1 MLRALKEWGELFERP
16 IYGEVEADKVI
27 VLEFEIDD
35 SGNATLK
42 DISLEEFSE
51 DKLSKYLYRRTKTG
65 NPPSYSP
72 TLHLSKNKKK
82 SLTENIIT
90 SLNNLTTANN
100 RLKNVPQISIDLES
114 VAERIRGMIEGTEK
128 STSYLLTI
136 RFNGKYIGEMP
147 EYIKAVGDFIKENS
161 YNQNGICSVCG
172 EEKKVA
178 KDLPF
183 NFLTYDK
190 PGYIVGGFRKDVAY
204 KNSPI
209 CFDCYEKIRIAR
221 QNLESA
227 TFKLAGTEY
236 MLIPETLKKE
246 NLQKLKGL
254 FEYLRKNNLNL
265 ANLDKAHLY
274 DLLEG
279 LVREEDEELLFSI
292 LDNPQEISG
301 QKGLDILSIFRRF
314 KDIIIAH
321 FLFIKREQSREAI
334 ELYISDVFPSR
345 IDYLFK
351 VKEFIEK
358 LRIVRNFNYGIVKK
372 FFKEEGFYQM
382 VEATF
387 WGKRVENAFLCDGLM
402 NVIKESF
409 KEWDKRTD
417 RRLINEA
424 LAVYLFIKITTEGL
438 SMRDSQNPQSL
449 EEFFVWVRNLPSIG
463 SEDWKYGLVLMGF
476 LTEYLL
482 EEQRRERG
490 SKPFLKKLKSLKM
503 DWQDIVQLLPELRQ
517 KLEEYEVFDYSWV
530 RMLFGEI
537 SQTLLRSVKPKAS
550 VGELNFYFVSGMG
563 LYGIYG
569 GLMFNRKQTNEEVE
583 E

>member
-27 VLEFEIDD
+27 VLEFELDNV
-35 SGNATLK
+35 GRATFK
-42 DISLEEFSE
+42 DISLEEFSKN
-51 DKLSKYLYRRTKTG
+51 KLNKYLYRRAKSS
-65 NPPSYSP
+65 NPPTYSP
-72 TLHLSKNKKK
+72 TLRLNTKDISK
-82 SLTENIIT
+82 
-90 SLNNLTTANN
+90 SLNNLIKVN
-100 RLKNVPQISIDLES
+100 RKLRGVPQISIDVET
-114 VAERIRGMIEGTEK
+114 VAEQIRGMIEGTEK

-147 EYIKAVGDFIKENS
+147 EYIEAVGDLIKGS
-161 YNQNGICSVCG
+161 YEKNGICSICG

-178 KDLPF
+178 EDLPF

-190 PGYIVGGFRKDVAY
+190 PGYIVGGFREDVAY

-227 TFKLAGTEY
+227 TFKLAGIEY

-246 NLQKLKGL
+246 NLQKLKEL
-254 FEYLRKNNLNL
+254 FEYLRENNLNL
-265 ANLDKAHLY
+265 ANLDKGRL
-274 DLLEG
+274 DNLLEG
-279 LVREEDEELLFSI
+279 LIREEDEHSLSRI
-292 LDNPQEISG
+292 LDNLQEISG
-301 QKGLDILSIFRRF
+301 EKGLDILSIFRMF

-321 FLFIKREQSREAI
+321 FLFIRREQSREAI
-334 ELYISDVFPSR
+334 VLYISDVFPSR
-345 IDYLFK
+345 IYYLFK
-351 VKEFIEK
+351 VKEFIEE
-358 LRIVRNFNYGIVKK
+358 LGIVGNFDYGIVNE
-372 FFKEEGFYQM
+372 FFKEGGFYKI

-387 WGKRVENAFLCDGLM
+387 WGKKVENTFLCNGLM
-402 NVIKESF
+402 NVIRESF
-409 KEWDKRTD
+409 KEWDKRAD
-417 RRLINEA
+417 YELIGEA
-424 LAVYLFIKITTEGL
+424 LAVYLFVRITTEGL
-438 SMRDSQNPQSL
+438 SMQQSQNPQSL
-449 EEFFVWVRNLPSIG
+449 EEFFVWVKNLPSIG

-482 EEQRRERG
+482 EEQRKERG

-503 DWQDIVQLLPELRQ
+503 DWEDIIKLLPELRQ
-517 KLEEYEVFDYSWV
+517 KLEEYEAFDYPSV

-537 SQTLLRSVKPKAS
+537 SQTLLQSAKPKAS
-550 VGELNFYFVSGMG
+550 VGELNFYFASGMG

>member
-1 MLRALKEWGELFERP
+1 MLRALKEWGELFEIP
-16 IYGEVEADKVI
+16 IYDKVKADKVI

-51 DKLSKYLYRRTKTG
+51 DRLSKYLYRRAKSS
-65 NPPSYSP
+65 NPPTYSP
-72 TLHLSKNKKK
+72 TLRLNTEDISK
-82 SLTENIIT
+82 
-90 SLNNLTTANN
+90 SLNNLIKVN
-100 RLKNVPQISIDLES
+100 RKLRGVPQINIDVET
-114 VAERIRGMIEGTEK
+114 VAEQIRSEIRGTEK

-136 RFNGKYIGEMP
+136 KFNGKYIGELS
-147 EYIKAVGDFIKENS
+147 EYIKAVGDLIKGS
-161 YNQNGICSVCG
+161 YEKNGICSICG

-178 KDLPF
+178 EDLPF

-190 PGYIVGGFRKDVAY
+190 PGYIVGGFREDIAY

-236 MLIPETLKKE
+236 MLILETVKRE
-246 NLQKLKGL
+246 NLQKLKEL
-254 FEYLRKNNLNL
+254 FEYLRENNLNL
-265 ANLDKAHLY
+265 ANLDKVKLKS
-274 DLLEG
+274 LLEG
-279 LVREEDEELLFSI
+279 LIREEDEDMLFSI

-301 QKGLDILSIFRRF
+301 QEELDILSIFRIF
-314 KDIIIAH
+314 KDVILPH
-321 FLFIKREQSREAI
+321 FLFIRRDQGREAI

-351 VKEFIEK
+351 VKKFVEE
-358 LRIVRNFNYGIVKK
+358 LGIVGNFDYRLVKE
-372 FFKEEGFYQM
+372 FFKGEGFYQI

-387 WGKRVENAFLCDGLM
+387 WGKKVENTFLCDGLM
-402 NVIKESF
+402 KVIRESF
-409 KEWDKRTD
+409 KEWDKRVNYM
-417 RRLINEA
+417 LIRKA
-424 LAVYLFIKITTEGL
+424 LAVYLFVRITTEGL
-438 SMRDSQNPQSL
+438 SMQHSQNPQSL
-449 EEFFVWVRNLPSIG
+449 EEFFVWVKNLPSIG

-476 LTEYLL
+476 LAEYLL

-517 KLEEYEVFDYSWV
+517 KLEEYEAFDYPS
-530 RMLFGEI
+530 RTLFAEI
-537 SQTLLRSVKPKAS
+537 SQTILQSAKPKAS
-550 VGELNFYFVSGMG
+550 VGELNFYFASGMG
-563 LYGIYG
+563 LYGKYR

>member
-16 IYGEVEADKVI
+16 IYDKVKADKVI

-51 DKLSKYLYRRTKTG
+51 NKLNKYLYRRAKSS
-65 NPPSYSP
+65 NPPTYSP
-72 TLHLSKNKKK
+72 TLRLN
-82 SLTENIIT
+82 TENISK
-90 SLNNLTTANN
+90 SLNNLIKVN
-100 RLKNVPQISIDLES
+100 RKLRGVPQISIDVET
-114 VAERIRGMIEGTEK
+114 VAEQIRGMIEGTEK

-246 NLQKLKGL
+246 NLQKLKEL
-254 FEYLRKNNLNL
+254 FEYLRENNLNL
-265 ANLDKAHLY
+265 DNLDKVHLS

-279 LVREEDEELLFSI
+279 LVREEDKNLIFSI
-292 LDNPQEISG
+292 LDNLQEISG
-301 QKGLDILSIFRRF
+301 ERGLDILSIFSRF

-321 FLFIKREQSREAI
+321 FLFIKREQGREAI

-351 VKEFIEK
+351 VKGFIEE
-358 LRIVRNFNYGIVKK
+358 LGIVGNFDYRLVNE
-372 FFKEEGFYQM
+372 FFKEKGFYQM

-402 NVIKESF
+402 NVIRESF
-409 KEWDKRTD
+409 KEWDKRAD
-417 RRLINEA
+417 YELIGEA
-424 LAVYLFIKITTEGL
+424 LAVYLFVRITTEGL
-438 SMRDSQNPQSL
+438 NMQQSQNPQNL
-449 EEFFVWVRNLPSIG
+449 EEFFVWVKNLPSIG
-463 SEDWKYGLVLMGF
+463 LEDWKYGLVLMGF

-482 EEQRRERG
+482 EEQRKERK

-503 DWQDIVQLLPELRQ
+503 DWEDIIKLLPELRQ
-517 KLEEYEVFDYSWV
+517 KLEEYEAFDYQSV
-530 RMLFGEI
+530 KMLFGEI
-537 SQTLLRSVKPKAS
+537 SRTLLQSAKPKAS
-550 VGELNFYFVSGMG
+550 VGELNFYFASGMG

>member
-16 IYGEVEADKVI
+16 IYDKVKADKVI

-35 SGNATLK
+35 TNNATLK

-51 DKLSKYLYRRTKTG
+51 DKLSKYLYRRAKSS
-65 NPPSYSP
+65 NPPTYSP
-72 TLHLSKNKKK
+72 TLRLNTEDISK
-82 SLTENIIT
+82 
-90 SLNNLTTANN
+90 SLNNLIKVN
-100 RLKNVPQISIDLES
+100 RKLRGVPQIGIDVETI
-114 VAERIRGMIEGTEK
+114 VERIRGMIEGTEK

-147 EYIKAVGDFIKENS
+147 EYIKAVGDLIKGS
-161 YNQNGICSVCG
+161 YEKNGICSICG
-172 EEKKVA
+172 KEKEVAEE
-178 KDLPF
+178 LPF

-190 PGYIVGGFRKDVAY
+190 PGYIVGGFREDVAY

-246 NLQKLKGL
+246 NLQKLKEL
-254 FEYLRKNNLNL
+254 FEYLRENNLNL
-265 ANLDKAHLY
+265 DNLDKVHLS

-279 LVREEDEELLFSI
+279 LVREEDKNLIFSI
-292 LDNPQEISG
+292 LDNLQEISG
-301 QKGLDILSIFRRF
+301 ERGLDILSIFSRF

-351 VKEFIEK
+351 VKKFIEE
-358 LRIVRNFNYGIVKK
+358 LGIVGNFDYRLVNK
-372 FFKEEGFYQM
+372 FFKEKGFYQM

-402 NVIKESF
+402 NVIRESF

-417 RRLINEA
+417 YELIGEA
-424 LAVYLFIKITTEGL
+424 LAVYLFVRITTEGL
-438 SMRDSQNPQSL
+438 NMQQSQNLQSL
-449 EEFFVWVRNLPSIG
+449 EEFFVWVKNLPSIG

-482 EEQRRERG
+482 EEQRKERK

-503 DWQDIVQLLPELRQ
+503 DWEDIIKLLPELRQ
-517 KLEEYEVFDYSWV
+517 KLEEYEAFDYQSV
-530 RMLFGEI
+530 KMLFGEI
-537 SQTLLRSVKPKAS
+537 SQTLLQSTKPKAS
-550 VGELNFYFVSGMG
+550 VGELNFYFASGMG
-563 LYGIYG
+563 LYGKFG

>member
-16 IYGEVEADKVI
+16 IYDKVKADKVI
-27 VLEFEIDD
+27 VLEFEIDNV
-35 SGNATLK
+35 GNTTLK

-51 DKLSKYLYRRTKTG
+51 DKLSKYLYRRAKSS
-65 NPPSYSP
+65 NPPTYSP
-72 TLHLSKNKKK
+72 TLRLNTEKISK
-82 SLTENIIT
+82 
-90 SLNNLTTANN
+90 SLNNLIKVN
-100 RLKNVPQISIDLES
+100 RKLKGVPQIGIDVET
-114 VAERIRGMIEGTEK
+114 VAEQIRGMIEGTEK

-147 EYIKAVGDFIKENS
+147 EYIKAVGDLIKGPYEE
-161 YNQNGICSVCG
+161 NGICSICG

-178 KDLPF
+178 EDLPF

-190 PGYIVGGFRKDVAY
+190 PGYIVGGFRENVAY

-246 NLQKLKGL
+246 NLQKLKEL
-254 FEYLRKNNLNL
+254 FEYLRENNLNL
-265 ANLDKAHLY
+265 DNLDKVHLY

-279 LVREEDEELLFSI
+279 LVREEDKNLIFSI
-292 LDNPQEISG
+292 LDNLQEISG
-301 QKGLDILSIFRRF
+301 ERGLDILSIFSRF

-321 FLFIKREQSREAI
+321 FLFIKREQGREAI

-345 IDYLFK
+345 IYYLFK
-351 VKEFIEK
+351 VKKFIEE
-358 LRIVRNFNYGIVKK
+358 LGIVGNFDYRLVNE
-372 FFKEEGFYQM
+372 FFKEKGFYQM

-402 NVIKESF
+402 NVIRESF

-417 RRLINEA
+417 YELIGEA
-424 LAVYLFIKITTEGL
+424 LAVYLFAKITTEGL
-438 SMRDSQNPQSL
+438 NMQQSQNPQTL
-449 EEFFVWVRNLPSIG
+449 EEFFVWVKNLPSIG

-482 EEQRRERG
+482 EEQRKERK

-503 DWQDIVQLLPELRQ
+503 DWEDIIKLLPELRQ
-517 KLEEYEVFDYSWV
+517 KLEEYEAFDYPSV

-537 SQTLLRSVKPKAS
+537 SQTLLQSTKPKAS

-563 LYGIYG
+563 LYGIYR

>member
-27 VLEFEIDD
+27 VLEFELDNV
-35 SGNATLK
+35 GRATFK
-42 DISLEEFSE
+42 DISLEEFSKN
-51 DKLSKYLYRRTKTG
+51 KLNKYLYRRAKSS
-65 NPPSYSP
+65 NPPTYSP
-72 TLHLSKNKKK
+72 TLRLNTKDISK
-82 SLTENIIT
+82 
-90 SLNNLTTANN
+90 SLNNLIKVN
-100 RLKNVPQISIDLES
+100 RKLRGVPQISIDVET
-114 VAERIRGMIEGTEK
+114 VAEQIRGMIEGTEK

-147 EYIKAVGDFIKENS
+147 EYIEAVGDLIKGS
-161 YNQNGICSVCG
+161 YEKNGICSICG

-178 KDLPF
+178 EDLPF

-190 PGYIVGGFRKDVAY
+190 PGYIVGGFREDVAY

-227 TFKLAGTEY
+227 TFKLAGIEY

-246 NLQKLKGL
+246 NLQKLKEL
-254 FEYLRKNNLNL
+254 FEYLRENNLNL
-265 ANLDKAHLY
+265 ANLDKAHL
-274 DLLEG
+274 DNLLEG
-279 LVREEDEELLFSI
+279 LIREEDEHSLSRI
-292 LDNPQEISG
+292 LDNLQEISG
-301 QKGLDILSIFRRF
+301 EKGLDILSIFRMF

-321 FLFIKREQSREAI
+321 FLFIRREQSREAI
-334 ELYISDVFPSR
+334 VLYISDVFPSR
-345 IDYLFK
+345 IYYLFK
-351 VKEFIEK
+351 VKEFIEE
-358 LRIVRNFNYGIVKK
+358 LGIVGNFNYGIVKK
-372 FFKEEGFYQM
+372 FFKEGGFYKI

-387 WGKRVENAFLCDGLM
+387 WGKRVENTFLCNGLM
-402 NVIKESF
+402 NVIRESF
-409 KEWDKRTD
+409 KEWDKRAD
-417 RRLINEA
+417 YELIGEA
-424 LAVYLFIKITTEGL
+424 LAVYLFVRITTEGL
-438 SMRDSQNPQSL
+438 SMQQSQNPQSL
-449 EEFFVWVRNLPSIG
+449 EEFFVWVKNLPSIG

-482 EEQRRERG
+482 EEQRKERG

-503 DWQDIVQLLPELRQ
+503 DWEDIIKLLPELRQ
-517 KLEEYEVFDYSWV
+517 KLEEYEAFDYPSV

-537 SQTLLRSVKPKAS
+537 SQTLLQSAKPKAS
-550 VGELNFYFVSGMG
+550 VGELNFYFASGMG

>member
-1 MLRALKEWGELFERP
+1 MLRALKEWGELFEIP
-16 IYGEVEADKVI
+16 IYDKVKADKVI

-51 DKLSKYLYRRTKTG
+51 DKLNKYLYRRAKSS
-65 NPPSYSP
+65 NPPTYSP
-72 TLHLSKNKKK
+72 TLRLNTEDISK
-82 SLTENIIT
+82 
-90 SLNNLTTANN
+90 SLNNLIKVN
-100 RLKNVPQISIDLES
+100 RKLRGIPQISIDVET
-114 VAERIRGMIEGTEK
+114 VAEQIRGMIEGTEK
-128 STSYLLTI
+128 STSYLLTV

-147 EYIKAVGDFIKENS
+147 EYIEAVGDLIKGS
-161 YNQNGICSVCG
+161 YEKNGICSICG

-178 KDLPF
+178 EDLPF

-190 PGYIVGGFRKDVAY
+190 PGYIVGGFREDVAY

-209 CFDCYEKIRIAR
+209 CFNCYEKIRIAR

-246 NLQKLKGL
+246 NLQKLMEL
-254 FEYLRKNNLNL
+254 FEYLRENNLNL
-265 ANLDKAHLY
+265 DNLDKVHLY

-279 LVREEDEELLFSI
+279 LVREEDKNLLSSI
-292 LDNPQEISG
+292 LDNLREISG
-301 QKGLDILSIFRRF
+301 QKGFDILSIFRRF

-351 VKEFIEK
+351 VKEFIEE
-358 LRIVRNFNYGIVKK
+358 LEIVGNFDYRLANE

-387 WGKRVENAFLCDGLM
+387 WGKRVENAFLCDALM
-402 NVIKESF
+402 NVIRESF

-417 RRLINEA
+417 YELIGEA
-424 LAVYLFIKITTEGL
+424 LAVYLFVRITTEGL
-438 SMRDSQNPQSL
+438 SMQQSQNLQSL
-449 EEFFVWVRNLPSIG
+449 EEFFVWVKNLPSIG

-476 LTEYLL
+476 LTEHLL
-482 EEQRRERG
+482 EEQRKERK

-503 DWQDIVQLLPELRQ
+503 DWEDIIKLLPELRQ
-517 KLEEYEVFDYSWV
+517 KLEEYDAFDYQSV

-537 SQTLLRSVKPKAS
+537 SQTLLQSAKPKAS
-550 VGELNFYFVSGMG
+550 VGELNFYFASGMG

>member
-27 VLEFEIDD
+27 VLEFELDNV
-35 SGNATLK
+35 GRATLK

-65 NPPSYSP
+65 NPPTYSP
-72 TLHLSKNKKK
+72 TLRLN
-82 SLTENIIT
+82 TEDIST
-90 SLNNLTTANN
+90 SLNNLINAN
-100 RLKNVPQISIDLES
+100 RKLRGVPQISIDVET
-114 VAERIRGMIEGTEK
+114 VAEQIRSEIRGTEK

-147 EYIKAVGDFIKENS
+147 EYIKAVGDRIKKKS
-161 YNQNGICSVCG
+161 YKKNGICSICG

-178 KDLPF
+178 EKLPF

-190 PGYIVGGFRKDVAY
+190 PGYIVGGFREDVAY

-227 TFKLAGTEY
+227 TFKLAGIEY
-236 MLIPETLKKE
+236 LLIPETLKKE
-246 NLQKLKGL
+246 NLQKLKEL

-265 ANLDKAHLY
+265 TNLDWDYLY

-279 LVREEDEELLFSI
+279 LIREEDENPLPSI

-301 QKGLDILSIFRRF
+301 QEGLDILSIFRMF

-334 ELYISDVFPSR
+334 VLYISDIFPSR

-351 VKEFIEK
+351 VKEFIEE
-358 LRIVRNFNYGIVKK
+358 LGIIGNFDYRLVNK
-372 FFKEEGFYQM
+372 FFKEEEFYRI

-387 WGKRVENAFLCDGLM
+387 WGKRVENAFLCDVLM
-402 NVIKESF
+402 NVIRESF
-409 KEWDKRTD
+409 KERDRRTD
-417 RRLINEA
+417 YKLIGEA
-424 LAVYLFIKITTEGL
+424 LAVYLFVKITTEGL
-438 SMRDSQNPQSL
+438 SMQQSQNPQSL
-449 EEFFVWVRNLPSIG
+449 EEFFVWVKNLPSIG
-463 SEDWKYGLVLMGF
+463 AEDWKYGLVLMGF
-476 LTEYLL
+476 LVEHLL
-482 EEQRRERG
+482 ERQRTKRE
-490 SKPFLKKLKSLKM
+490 SKPFLKKLKGFKM

-517 KLEEYEVFDYSWV
+517 KLEEYEVFDYPSV
-530 RMLFGEI
+530 RTLFGEI
-537 SQTLLRSVKPKAS
+537 SQTLLQSAKPRAS
-550 VGELNFYFVSGMG
+550 VGELNFYFASGMG
-563 LYGIYG
+563 LYDKYE

>member
-1 MLRALKEWGELFERP
+1 MLRALKEWGELFEIP
-16 IYGEVEADKVI
+16 IYDKVKADKVI
-27 VLEFEIDD
+27 VLEFELDNV
-35 SGNATLK
+35 GRATLK

-51 DKLSKYLYRRTKTG
+51 NKLSKYFYRRAKSS
-65 NPPSYSP
+65 NPPTYSP
-72 TLHLSKNKKK
+72 TLRLNTEDISK
-82 SLTENIIT
+82 
-90 SLNNLTTANN
+90 SLNNLIKVN
-100 RLKNVPQISIDLES
+100 RKLRGVPQINIDVET
-114 VAERIRGMIEGTEK
+114 VAEQIRGMIEGTEK

-147 EYIKAVGDFIKENS
+147 EYIKAVGDLIKDS
-161 YNQNGICSVCG
+161 YEKNGICSICG

-178 KDLPF
+178 EDLPF

-190 PGYIVGGFRKDVAY
+190 PGYIVGGFREDVAY

-246 NLQKLKGL
+246 NLQKLKEL

-265 ANLDKAHLY
+265 DNLDEVHLY

-279 LVREEDEELLFSI
+279 LVREEDKNLLSSI
-292 LDNPQEISG
+292 LNNLQEISG

-321 FLFIKREQSREAI
+321 FLFIKREQGREAI

-351 VKEFIEK
+351 VKEFIED
-358 LRIVRNFNYGIVKK
+358 LEIVGDFDYRLVKE
-372 FFKEEGFYQM
+372 FFKEKGFYQM

-387 WGKRVENAFLCDGLM
+387 WGKRVENSFLCDGLM
-402 NVIKESF
+402 NAIRERF

-417 RRLINEA
+417 YELIDEA
-424 LAVYLFIKITTEGL
+424 LAVYLFVRITTEGL
-438 SMRDSQNPQSL
+438 SMQQSQNPQSL

-463 SEDWKYGLVLMGF
+463 AEDWKCGLVLMGF
-476 LTEYLL
+476 LTEHLL
-482 EEQRRERG
+482 EEQRKERK

-503 DWQDIVQLLPELRQ
+503 DWEDIIKLLPELKQ
-517 KLEEYEVFDYSWV
+517 KLEEYEVFDYPSV

-537 SQTLLRSVKPKAS
+537 SQTLLQSTKPKVS
-550 VGELNFYFVSGMG
+550 VGELNFYFASGMG

-569 GLMFNRKQTNEEVE
+569 GLMFSRKQTNEEVE

>member
-1 MLRALKEWGELFERP
+1 
-16 IYGEVEADKVI
+16 
-27 VLEFEIDD
+27 
-35 SGNATLK
+35 
-42 DISLEEFSE
+42 
-51 DKLSKYLYRRTKTG
+51 
-65 NPPSYSP
+65 
-72 TLHLSKNKKK
+72 
-82 SLTENIIT
+82 
-90 SLNNLTTANN
+90 
-100 RLKNVPQISIDLES
+100 
-114 VAERIRGMIEGTEK
+114 
-128 STSYLLTI
+128 
-136 RFNGKYIGEMP
+136 MP
-147 EYIKAVGDFIKENS
+147 EYIKAVGDLIKGS
-161 YNQNGICSVCG
+161 YEKNGICSICG

-178 KDLPF
+178 EALPF

-190 PGYIVGGFRKDVAY
+190 PGYIVGGFREDVAY

-246 NLQKLKGL
+246 NLQKLKEL
-254 FEYLRKNNLNL
+254 LEYLRKNNLNL
-265 ANLDKAHLY
+265 ANLDKVKLKS
-274 DLLEG
+274 LLEG
-279 LVREEDEELLFSI
+279 LIREEDEDLLFSI

-301 QKGLDILSIFRRF
+301 QEGLDILSIFRMF

-321 FLFIKREQSREAI
+321 FLFIKREQGREAI

-358 LRIVRNFNYGIVKK
+358 LGIVGNFDYRLVSE

-402 NVIKESF
+402 NVIRESF

-417 RRLINEA
+417 YELISEA
-424 LAVYLFIKITTEGL
+424 LAVYLFVRITTEGL
-438 SMRDSQNPQSL
+438 GMQQSQNSQNI

-476 LTEYLL
+476 LTEHLL
-482 EEQRRERG
+482 EEQRKERK

-517 KLEEYEVFDYSWV
+517 KLEEYEAFDYPSV
-530 RMLFGEI
+530 RVLFGEI
-537 SQTLLRSVKPKAS
+537 SQTLLQSAKPKAS
-550 VGELNFYFVSGMG
+550 VGELNFYFASGMG
-563 LYGIYG
+563 LYGKYG

>member
-27 VLEFEIDD
+27 VLEFELDNV
-35 SGNATLK
+35 GRATFK
-42 DISLEEFSE
+42 DISLEEFSKN
-51 DKLSKYLYRRTKTG
+51 KLNKYLYRRAKSS
-65 NPPSYSP
+65 NPPTYSP
-72 TLHLSKNKKK
+72 TLRLNTKDISK
-82 SLTENIIT
+82 
-90 SLNNLTTANN
+90 SLNNLIKVN
-100 RLKNVPQISIDLES
+100 RKLRGVPQISIDVET
-114 VAERIRGMIEGTEK
+114 VAEQIRGMIEGTEK

-147 EYIKAVGDFIKENS
+147 EYIEAVGDLIKGS
-161 YNQNGICSVCG
+161 YEKNGICSICG

-178 KDLPF
+178 EDLPF

-190 PGYIVGGFRKDVAY
+190 PGYIVGGFREDVAY

-227 TFKLAGTEY
+227 TFKLAGIEY

-246 NLQKLKGL
+246 NLQKLKEL

-279 LVREEDEELLFSI
+279 LIREEDEHSLSRI
-292 LDNPQEISG
+292 LDNLQEISG
-301 QKGLDILSIFRRF
+301 EKGLDILSIFRMF

-321 FLFIKREQSREAI
+321 FLFIRREQSREAI
-334 ELYISDVFPSR
+334 VLYISDVFPSR
-345 IDYLFK
+345 IYYLFK
-351 VKEFIEK
+351 VKEFIEE
-358 LRIVRNFNYGIVKK
+358 LGIVGNFDYGIVNE
-372 FFKEEGFYQM
+372 FFKEGGFYKI

-387 WGKRVENAFLCDGLM
+387 WGKRVENTFLCNGLM
-402 NVIKESF
+402 NVIRESF
-409 KEWDKRTD
+409 KEWDKRAD
-417 RRLINEA
+417 YELIGEA
-424 LAVYLFIKITTEGL
+424 LAVYLFVRITTEGL
-438 SMRDSQNPQSL
+438 SMQQSQNPQSL
-449 EEFFVWVRNLPSIG
+449 EEFFVWVKNLPSIG

-482 EEQRRERG
+482 EEQRKERG

-503 DWQDIVQLLPELRQ
+503 DWEDIIKLLPELRQ
-517 KLEEYEVFDYSWV
+517 KLEEYEAFDYPSV

-537 SQTLLRSVKPKAS
+537 SQTLLQSAKPKAS
-550 VGELNFYFVSGMG
+550 VGELNFYFASGMG

>member
-27 VLEFEIDD
+27 VLEFELDNV
-35 SGNATLK
+35 GRTTFK
-42 DISLEEFSE
+42 DISLEEFSKN
-51 DKLSKYLYRRTKTG
+51 KLNKYLYRRAKSS
-65 NPPSYSP
+65 NPPTYSP
-72 TLHLSKNKKK
+72 TLRLNTKDISK
-82 SLTENIIT
+82 
-90 SLNNLTTANN
+90 SLNNLIKVN
-100 RLKNVPQISIDLES
+100 RKLRGVPQISIDVET
-114 VAERIRGMIEGTEK
+114 VAEQIRGMIEGTEK

-147 EYIKAVGDFIKENS
+147 EYIEAVGDLIKGS
-161 YNQNGICSVCG
+161 YEKNGICSICG

-178 KDLPF
+178 EDLPF

-246 NLQKLKGL
+246 NLQKLKEL
-254 FEYLRKNNLNL
+254 FEYLRENNLNL

-321 FLFIKREQSREAI
+321 FLFIRREQSREAI
-334 ELYISDVFPSR
+334 VLYISDVFPSR
-345 IDYLFK
+345 IYYLFK
-351 VKEFIEK
+351 VKEFIEE
-358 LRIVRNFNYGIVKK
+358 LGIVGNFNYGIVKK
-372 FFKEEGFYQM
+372 FFKEGGFYKI

-387 WGKRVENAFLCDGLM
+387 WGKRVENTFLCNGLM
-402 NVIKESF
+402 NVIRESF
-409 KEWDKRTD
+409 KEWDKRAD
-417 RRLINEA
+417 YELIGEA
-424 LAVYLFIKITTEGL
+424 LAVYLFVRITTEGL
-438 SMRDSQNPQSL
+438 SMQQSQNPQSL
-449 EEFFVWVRNLPSIG
+449 EEFFVWVKNLPSIG

-482 EEQRRERG
+482 EEQRKERG

-503 DWQDIVQLLPELRQ
+503 DWGDIVQLLPELRQ
-517 KLEEYEVFDYSWV
+517 KLEEYEAFDYPSV

-537 SQTLLRSVKPKAS
+537 SQALLQSAKPKAS
-550 VGELNFYFVSGMG
+550 VGELNFYFASGMG
-563 LYGIYG
+563 LYGIYR

>member
-16 IYGEVEADKVI
+16 IYDKVKADKVI
-27 VLEFEIDD
+27 VLEFETDD

-51 DKLSKYLYRRTKTG
+51 DKLNKYLYRRAKSS
-65 NPPSYSP
+65 NPPTYSP
-72 TLHLSKNKKK
+72 TLRLNTEDISK
-82 SLTENIIT
+82 
-90 SLNNLTTANN
+90 SLNNFIKVN
-100 RLKNVPQISIDLES
+100 RKLRGVPQISIDVET
-114 VAERIRGMIEGTEK
+114 VAEQIRSAIRDTEK
-128 STSYLLTI
+128 STSYLLTV
-136 RFNGKYIGEMP
+136 RFDGKYIGEMP
-147 EYIKAVGDFIKENS
+147 EYIEAVGDIIKGS
-161 YNQNGICSVCG
+161 YEKDGRCSICG

-178 KDLPF
+178 EALPF
-183 NFLTYDK
+183 SFLTYDK
-190 PGYIVGGFRKDVAY
+190 PGYIVGGFREDVAY

-236 MLIPETLKKE
+236 LLIPETLKKE
-246 NLQKLKGL
+246 NLEKLKEL
-254 FEYLRKNNLNL
+254 LEYLRENNLNL
-265 ANLDKAHLY
+265 ANLDKVRLKS
-274 DLLEG
+274 LLEG
-279 LVREEDEELLFSI
+279 LIREEDEDLLFSI

-301 QKGLDILSIFRRF
+301 QEGLDILSIFRMF

-351 VKEFIEK
+351 VKDFIEK
-358 LRIVRNFNYGIVKK
+358 LGIVGNFDYRLVNE
-372 FFKEEGFYQM
+372 FFKEEGFYRM

-402 NVIKESF
+402 NVIRESF

-417 RRLINEA
+417 YELISEA

-438 SMRDSQNPQSL
+438 NMPDSQNPQSL

-463 SEDWKYGLVLMGF
+463 AEDWKYGLVLMGF
-476 LTEYLL
+476 LTEHLL
-482 EEQRRERG
+482 EEQRKERQ

-503 DWQDIVQLLPELRQ
+503 DWQDILQLLPELRQ
-517 KLEEYEVFDYSWV
+517 KLEEYEVFDYPSV
-530 RMLFGEI
+530 KVLFGEI
-537 SQTLLRSVKPKAS
+537 SQTLLQSAKPKAS
-550 VGELNFYFVSGMG
+550 VGELNFYFASGMG
-563 LYGIYG
+563 LYGKYG

>member
-16 IYGEVEADKVI
+16 IYDKVKADKVI
-27 VLEFEIDD
+27 VLEFETDD
-35 SGNATLK
+35 GGNATLK

-51 DKLSKYLYRRTKTG
+51 DKLSKYLYRRAKSS
-65 NPPSYSP
+65 NPPTYSP
-72 TLHLSKNKKK
+72 TLRLNTEDISK
-82 SLTENIIT
+82 
-90 SLNNLTTANN
+90 SLNNLIKVN
-100 RLKNVPQISIDLES
+100 RKLRGVPQISIDVKT
-114 VAERIRGMIEGTEK
+114 VAEQIQSEIRDTEK
-128 STSYLLTI
+128 STSYLLTV

-147 EYIKAVGDFIKENS
+147 EYIKAVGDLIKGS
-161 YNQNGICSVCG
+161 YEKNGICSICG

-178 KDLPF
+178 EALPF

-190 PGYIVGGFRKDVAY
+190 PGYIVGGFKKDVAY

-236 MLIPETLKKE
+236 LLIPETLKKE
-246 NLQKLKGL
+246 NLQKLKEL

-265 ANLDKAHLY
+265 GKLEKVHLY
-274 DLLEG
+274 NLLEG
-279 LVREEDEELLFSI
+279 LIREEDEDLLFSI

-301 QKGLDILSIFRRF
+301 QERLDILSIFRMF

-345 IDYLFK
+345 IYYLFK

-358 LRIVRNFNYGIVKK
+358 LGIVETFDYRLVSE
-372 FFKEEGFYQM
+372 FFKEKEFYQM

-387 WGKRVENAFLCDGLM
+387 WGKRVENAFLCNRLM
-402 NVIKESF
+402 NVIRESF

-417 RRLINEA
+417 YELISEA
-424 LAVYLFIKITTEGL
+424 LAVYLFVRITTEGL
-438 SMRDSQNPQSL
+438 GMQQSQNPQSL
-449 EEFFVWVRNLPSIG
+449 EEFFVWLRNLPSIG

-476 LTEYLL
+476 LTEHLL
-482 EEQRRERG
+482 ERQRIERG

-517 KLEEYEVFDYSWV
+517 KLEEYEVFDYSSV

-537 SQTLLRSVKPKAS
+537 SQTLLQSAKPKAS
-550 VGELNFYFVSGMG
+550 VGELNFYFASGMG
-563 LYGIYG
+563 LYGKYG

>member
-16 IYGEVEADKVI
+16 IYDKVKADKVI
-27 VLEFEIDD
+27 VLEFEIDNV
-35 SGNATLK
+35 GNATLK

-51 DKLSKYLYRRTKTG
+51 DKLSKYLYRRAKSS
-65 NPPSYSP
+65 NPPTYSP
-72 TLHLSKNKKK
+72 TLRLN
-82 SLTENIIT
+82 TENISK
-90 SLNNLTTANN
+90 SLNNLIKVN
-100 RLKNVPQISIDLES
+100 RKLKGVPQIGIDVET
-114 VAERIRGMIEGTEK
+114 VAEQIRGMIEGTEK

-147 EYIKAVGDFIKENS
+147 EYIKAVGDLIKGPYEE
-161 YNQNGICSVCG
+161 NGICSICG

-178 KDLPF
+178 EDLPF

-190 PGYIVGGFRKDVAY
+190 PGYIVGGFRENVAY

-246 NLQKLKGL
+246 NLQKLKEL
-254 FEYLRKNNLNL
+254 FEYLRENNLNL
-265 ANLDKAHLY
+265 DNLDKVHLY

-279 LVREEDEELLFSI
+279 LVREEDKNLIFSI
-292 LDNPQEISG
+292 LDNLQEISG
-301 QKGLDILSIFRRF
+301 ERGLDILSIFSRF

-321 FLFIKREQSREAI
+321 FLFIKREQGREAI

-345 IDYLFK
+345 IYYLFK
-351 VKEFIEK
+351 VKKFIEE
-358 LRIVRNFNYGIVKK
+358 LGIVGNFDYRLVNE
-372 FFKEEGFYQM
+372 FFKEKGFYQM

-402 NVIKESF
+402 NVIRESF

-417 RRLINEA
+417 YELIGEA
-424 LAVYLFIKITTEGL
+424 LAVYLFAKITTEGL
-438 SMRDSQNPQSL
+438 NMQQSQNPQTL
-449 EEFFVWVRNLPSIG
+449 EEFFVWVKNLPSIG

-482 EEQRRERG
+482 EEQRKERK

-503 DWQDIVQLLPELRQ
+503 DWEDIIKLLPELRQ
-517 KLEEYEVFDYSWV
+517 KLEEYEAFDYPSV

-537 SQTLLRSVKPKAS
+537 SQTLLQSTKPKAS

-563 LYGIYG
+563 LYGIYR

>member
-550 VGELNFYFVSGMG
+550 VGELNFYFASGMG
-563 LYGIYG
+563 LYDQYG
-569 GLMFNRKQTNEEVE
+569 GLMFNRKQTNKEVE

>member
-16 IYGEVEADKVI
+16 IYDKVKADKVI
-27 VLEFEIDD
+27 VLEFETDD

-51 DKLSKYLYRRTKTG
+51 DKLNKYLYRRAKSS
-65 NPPSYSP
+65 NPPTYSP
-72 TLHLSKNKKK
+72 TLRLNTEDISK
-82 SLTENIIT
+82 
-90 SLNNLTTANN
+90 SLNNLIKVN
-100 RLKNVPQISIDLES
+100 RKLRGVPQISVDVKT
-114 VAERIRGMIEGTEK
+114 VAEQIRSEIRDTEK
-128 STSYLLTI
+128 STSYLLTV
-136 RFNGKYIGEMP
+136 RFDGKYIGEMP
-147 EYIKAVGDFIKENS
+147 EYIKAVGDLIKGS
-161 YNQNGICSVCG
+161 YEKNGRCSICG

-178 KDLPF
+178 EALPF

-190 PGYIVGGFRKDVAY
+190 PGYIVGGFREDVAY

-236 MLIPETLKKE
+236 LLIPETLKKE
-246 NLQKLKGL
+246 NLQKLKEL
-254 FEYLRKNNLNL
+254 LEYLRKNNLNL
-265 ANLDKAHLY
+265 ANLDKVHLY
-274 DLLEG
+274 NLLEG
-279 LVREEDEELLFSI
+279 LIREEDEDLLFSI

-301 QKGLDILSIFRRF
+301 QEGLDILSIFRMF

-334 ELYISDVFPSR
+334 ELYISGVFPSR

-358 LRIVRNFNYGIVKK
+358 LGIVENFDYRLVSE

-402 NVIKESF
+402 NVIRESF

-417 RRLINEA
+417 YELISEA
-424 LAVYLFIKITTEGL
+424 LAVYLFVRITTEGL
-438 SMRDSQNPQSL
+438 GMQQSQNPQNL

-476 LTEYLL
+476 LTEHLL
-482 EEQRRERG
+482 EEQRKERK

-503 DWQDIVQLLPELRQ
+503 DWQDIVHLLPELRQ
-517 KLEEYEVFDYSWV
+517 KLEEYEAFDYPSV
-530 RMLFGEI
+530 RVLFGEI
-537 SQTLLRSVKPKAS
+537 SQTLLQSTKPKAI
-550 VGELNFYFVSGMG
+550 VGELNFYFASGMG
-563 LYGIYG
+563 LYGKYG

>member
-27 VLEFEIDD
+27 VLEFELDNV
-35 SGNATLK
+35 GRATFK
-42 DISLEEFSE
+42 DISLEEFSKN
-51 DKLSKYLYRRTKTG
+51 KLNKYLYRRTKTG
-65 NPPSYSP
+65 NPPTYSP
-72 TLHLSKNKKK
+72 TLRLNTKDISK
-82 SLTENIIT
+82 
-90 SLNNLTTANN
+90 SLNNLIKVN
-100 RLKNVPQISIDLES
+100 RKLRGVPQISIDVET
-114 VAERIRGMIEGTEK
+114 VAEQIRGMIEGTEK

-147 EYIKAVGDFIKENS
+147 EYIEAVGDLIKGS
-161 YNQNGICSVCG
+161 YEKNGICSICG

-178 KDLPF
+178 EDLPF

-190 PGYIVGGFRKDVAY
+190 PGYIVGGFREDVAY

-227 TFKLAGTEY
+227 TFKLAGIEY

-246 NLQKLKGL
+246 NLQKLKEL
-254 FEYLRKNNLNL
+254 FEYLRENNLNL

-279 LVREEDEELLFSI
+279 LIREEDEHSLSRI
-292 LDNPQEISG
+292 LDNLQEISG
-301 QKGLDILSIFRRF
+301 EKGLDILSIFRMF

-321 FLFIKREQSREAI
+321 FLFIRREQSREAI
-334 ELYISDVFPSR
+334 VLYISDVFPSR
-345 IDYLFK
+345 IYYLFK
-351 VKEFIEK
+351 VKEFIEE
-358 LRIVRNFNYGIVKK
+358 LGIVGNFDYGIVNE
-372 FFKEEGFYQM
+372 FFKEGGFYKI

-387 WGKRVENAFLCDGLM
+387 WGKKVENTFLCNGLM
-402 NVIKESF
+402 NVIRESF
-409 KEWDKRTD
+409 KEWDKRAD
-417 RRLINEA
+417 YELIGEA
-424 LAVYLFIKITTEGL
+424 LAVYLFVRITTEGL
-438 SMRDSQNPQSL
+438 SMQQSQNLQSL
-449 EEFFVWVRNLPSIG
+449 EEFFVWVRSLPSIG

-482 EEQRRERG
+482 EEQRKERG

-503 DWQDIVQLLPELRQ
+503 DWEDIIKLLPELRQ
-517 KLEEYEVFDYSWV
+517 KLEEYEAFDYPSV

-537 SQTLLRSVKPKAS
+537 SQTLLQSAKPKAS
-550 VGELNFYFVSGMG
+550 VGELNFYFASGMG

>member
-16 IYGEVEADKVI
+16 IYDKVKADKVI
-27 VLEFEIDD
+27 VLEFETDD
-35 SGNATLK
+35 GGNATLK

-51 DKLSKYLYRRTKTG
+51 DKLSKYLYRRAKSS
-65 NPPSYSP
+65 NPPTYSP
-72 TLHLSKNKKK
+72 TLRLNTEDISK
-82 SLTENIIT
+82 
-90 SLNNLTTANN
+90 SLNNLIKVN
-100 RLKNVPQISIDLES
+100 RKLRGVPQISIDVKT
-114 VAERIRGMIEGTEK
+114 VAEQIQSEIRDTEK
-128 STSYLLTI
+128 STSYLLTV

-147 EYIKAVGDFIKENS
+147 EYIRAVGDLIKGS
-161 YNQNGICSVCG
+161 YKKDGTCSICG
-172 EEKKVA
+172 KKKKVA
-178 KDLPF
+178 EALPF

-190 PGYIVGGFRKDVAY
+190 PGYIVGGFKKDVAY

-236 MLIPETLKKE
+236 LLIPETLKKE
-246 NLQKLKGL
+246 NLQKLKEL

-265 ANLDKAHLY
+265 GKLEKVHLY
-274 DLLEG
+274 NLLEG
-279 LVREEDEELLFSI
+279 LIREEDEDLLFSI

-301 QKGLDILSIFRRF
+301 QERLDILSIFRMF

-345 IDYLFK
+345 IYYLFK

-358 LRIVRNFNYGIVKK
+358 LGIVETFDYRLVSE
-372 FFKEEGFYQM
+372 FFKEKEFYQM

-387 WGKRVENAFLCDGLM
+387 WGKRVENAFLCDRLM
-402 NVIKESF
+402 NVIRESF

-417 RRLINEA
+417 YELISEA
-424 LAVYLFIKITTEGL
+424 LAVYLFVRITTEGL
-438 SMRDSQNPQSL
+438 GMQQSQNPQSL
-449 EEFFVWVRNLPSIG
+449 EEFFVWLRNLPSIG

-476 LTEYLL
+476 LTEHLL
-482 EEQRRERG
+482 ERQRIERG

-517 KLEEYEVFDYSWV
+517 KLEEYEVFDYSSV

-537 SQTLLRSVKPKAS
+537 SQTLLQSAKPKAS

-563 LYGIYG
+563 LYSKYG

>member
-16 IYGEVEADKVI
+16 IYGEIEADKVI
-27 VLEFEIDD
+27 VLEFELDNV
-35 SGNATLK
+35 GRATLK

-51 DKLSKYLYRRTKTG
+51 DKLSKYLYRRTKSG

-72 TLHLSKNKKK
+72 TLHLSNNKRK
-82 SLTENIIT
+82 SITENIKT
-90 SLNNLTTANN
+90 SLKNLTTANR
-100 RLKNVPQISIDLES
+100 RLKNVPRINIDVES

-128 STSYLLTI
+128 STSYLLTV
-136 RFNGKYIGEMP
+136 RFNGKYIGEIP
-147 EYIKAVGDFIKENS
+147 EYISAVGDFIRNS
-161 YNQNGICSVCG
+161 YENNGICSICG

-190 PGYIVGGFRKDVAY
+190 PGYIVGGFREDVAY

-227 TFKLAGTEY
+227 TFKLAGIKY
-236 MLIPETLKKE
+236 MLIPETVKRE
-246 NLQKLKGL
+246 NLQKLKKL
-254 FEYLRKNNLNL
+254 FEYLRENNLNL
-265 ANLDKAHLY
+265 ANLDKVHLHN
-274 DLLEG
+274 LLEG
-279 LVREEDEELLFSI
+279 LIREEDEDTLFSI
-292 LDNPQEISG
+292 LDNLQEISG
-301 QKGLDILSIFRRF
+301 ERGLDILSIFRMF

-321 FLFIKREQSREAI
+321 FLFIRREQSREAI

-351 VKEFIEK
+351 VKKFVEE
-358 LRIVRNFNYGIVKK
+358 LGIVGNFDYRLVKE
-372 FFKEEGFYQM
+372 FFKGEGFYQI

-387 WGKRVENAFLCDGLM
+387 WGKKVENTFLCDGLM
-402 NVIKESF
+402 KVIRESF
-409 KEWDKRTD
+409 KEWDKYVD
-417 RRLINEA
+417 RRLINKA

-449 EEFFVWVRNLPSIG
+449 EEFFVWVRTLPSIG

-476 LTEYLL
+476 LAEHLL

-517 KLEEYEVFDYSWV
+517 KLEEYEVFDYPSV

-537 SQTLLRSVKPKAS
+537 SQTLLQSVKPKAS
-550 VGELNFYFVSGMG
+550 VGELNFYFASGMG
-563 LYGIYG
+563 LYDQYG
-569 GLMFNRKQTNEEVE
+569 ALMFNKKQTNKEVE

>member
-1 MLRALKEWGELFERP
+1 MLRALKEWGELFERS
-16 IYGEVEADKVI
+16 IYDKVKADKVI
-27 VLEFEIDD
+27 VLEFELDNV
-35 SGNATLK
+35 GRATLK

-51 DKLSKYLYRRTKTG
+51 DKLSKYLYRRAKSS
-65 NPPSYSP
+65 NPPTYSP
-72 TLHLSKNKKK
+72 TLRLNTEDISK
-82 SLTENIIT
+82 
-90 SLNNLTTANN
+90 SLNNLIKVN
-100 RLKNVPQISIDLES
+100 RKLRGVPQISIDVET

-128 STSYLLTI
+128 SISYLLTV

-147 EYIKAVGDFIKENS
+147 EYIKAVGDLIKGS
-161 YNQNGICSVCG
+161 YEKNGICSICG
-172 EEKKVA
+172 EEKRVA
-178 KDLPF
+178 EDLPF

-190 PGYIVGGFRKDVAY
+190 PGYIVGGFREDVAY

-246 NLQKLKGL
+246 NLQKLKEL
-254 FEYLRKNNLNL
+254 FEYLRENNLNL
-265 ANLDKAHLY
+265 DNLDKVHLY

-279 LVREEDEELLFSI
+279 LVREEDEDMLFSI

-301 QKGLDILSIFRRF
+301 QEELDILSIFRMF
-314 KDIIIAH
+314 KDVILAH
-321 FLFIKREQSREAI
+321 FLFIRRDQGREAI

-345 IDYLFK
+345 IYYLFK

-358 LRIVRNFNYGIVKK
+358 LGIVGNFDYRLVNE
-372 FFKEEGFYQM
+372 FFKEKGFYQM

-402 NVIKESF
+402 NVIRESL

-417 RRLINEA
+417 YELIGEA
-424 LAVYLFIKITTEGL
+424 LAVYLFVRITTEGL
-438 SMRDSQNPQSL
+438 NMQQSQNPQSL
-449 EEFFVWVRNLPSIG
+449 EEFFVWVKNLPSIG
-463 SEDWKYGLVLMGF
+463 LEDWKYGLVLMGF

-482 EEQRRERG
+482 EEQRKERK

-503 DWQDIVQLLPELRQ
+503 DWEDIIKLLPELKQ
-517 KLEEYEVFDYSWV
+517 KLEEYEVFDYPSV

-537 SQTLLRSVKPKAS
+537 SQTLLQSTKPKAS

>member
-16 IYGEVEADKVI
+16 IYDKVKADKVI
-27 VLEFEIDD
+27 VLEFELDNV
-35 SGNATLK
+35 GNATLK

-51 DKLSKYLYRRTKTG
+51 DKLNKYLYRRAKSS
-65 NPPSYSP
+65 NPPTYSP
-72 TLHLSKNKKK
+72 TLHLSKNEEK
-82 SLTENIIT
+82 SLTENIRT
-90 SLNNLTTANN
+90 SLDNLTTANN

-147 EYIKAVGDFIKENS
+147 EYIKAVGDFIKKKS
-161 YNQNGICSVCG
+161 YKKNGICSICG
-172 EEKKVA
+172 EEKKVS

-183 NFLTYDK
+183 KFLTYDK
-190 PGYIVGGFRKDVAY
+190 PGYIVGGFREDVAY

-227 TFKLAGTEY
+227 TFKLASTEY

-246 NLQKLKGL
+246 NLQKLKEL
-254 FEYLRKNNLNL
+254 FEYLRENNLNL
-265 ANLDKAHLY
+265 NNLDKVYLY

-279 LVREEDEELLFSI
+279 LVREEDKNLLSSI
-292 LDNPQEISG
+292 LDNLQEISG
-301 QKGLDILSIFRRF
+301 ERGLDILSIFRMF

-321 FLFIKREQSREAI
+321 FLFIKRELGREAI

-345 IDYLFK
+345 IYYLFK
-351 VKEFIEK
+351 VKEFIEE
-358 LRIVRNFNYGIVKK
+358 LEIVKNFDYGIVKK

-402 NVIKESF
+402 NVIRESF
-409 KEWDKRTD
+409 KEWDKRVNYM
-417 RRLINEA
+417 LIRKA
-424 LAVYLFIKITTEGL
+424 LAVYLFVRITTEGL
-438 SMRDSQNPQSL
+438 SMQQSQNPQSL
-449 EEFFVWVRNLPSIG
+449 EEFFVWVKNLPSIG

-503 DWQDIVQLLPELRQ
+503 DWGDIVHLLPELRQ
-517 KLEEYEVFDYSWV
+517 KLEEYEVFDRWSV

-537 SQTLLRSVKPKAS
+537 SYALLQSTKPKAS

-563 LYGIYG
+563 LYGIYR

>member
-27 VLEFEIDD
+27 VLEFELDNV
-35 SGNATLK
+35 GRATLK

-51 DKLSKYLYRRTKTG
+51 DKLNKYLYRRTKTG

-82 SLTENIIT
+82 SLTKNIIT
-90 SLNNLTTANN
+90 SLNNLIKANE

-246 NLQKLKGL
+246 NLQKLKEL

-279 LVREEDEELLFSI
+279 LVRKEDEELLFSI

-314 KDIIIAH
+314 KNIIIAH

-345 IDYLFK
+345 IYYLFK

-358 LRIVRNFNYGIVKK
+358 LRIVGNFDYRLVKE
-372 FFKEEGFYQM
+372 FFKGEGFYQI

-387 WGKRVENAFLCDGLM
+387 WGKKVENTFLCDGFM
-402 NVIKESF
+402 KVIRESF
-409 KEWDKRTD
+409 KEWDKYVD
-417 RRLINEA
+417 RRLINKA
-424 LAVYLFIKITTEGL
+424 LAVYLFVKITTEGL
-438 SMRDSQNPQSL
+438 SMQHSQNPQNL

-476 LTEYLL
+476 LTEHLL
-482 EEQRRERG
+482 EKQRIERG

-503 DWQDIVQLLPELRQ
+503 DWGDIVQLLPELRQ
-517 KLEEYEVFDYSWV
+517 KLEEYEAFDYPSV

-537 SQTLLRSVKPKAS
+537 SQTLLQSAKPKAS
-550 VGELNFYFVSGMG
+550 VGELNFYFASGMG

>member
-27 VLEFEIDD
+27 VLEFELDNV
-35 SGNATLK
+35 GRATFK
-42 DISLEEFSE
+42 DISLEEFSKN
-51 DKLSKYLYRRTKTG
+51 KLNKYLYRRAKSS
-65 NPPSYSP
+65 NPPTYSP
-72 TLHLSKNKKK
+72 TLRLNTKDISK
-82 SLTENIIT
+82 
-90 SLNNLTTANN
+90 SLNNLIKVN
-100 RLKNVPQISIDLES
+100 RKLRGVPQISIDVET
-114 VAERIRGMIEGTEK
+114 VAEQIRGMIEGTEK

-147 EYIKAVGDFIKENS
+147 EYIEAVGDLIKGS
-161 YNQNGICSVCG
+161 YEKNGICSICG

-178 KDLPF
+178 EDLPF

-190 PGYIVGGFRKDVAY
+190 PGYIVGGFREDVAY

-227 TFKLAGTEY
+227 TFKLAGIEY

-246 NLQKLKGL
+246 NLQKLKEL
-254 FEYLRKNNLNL
+254 FEYLRENNLNL
-265 ANLDKAHLY
+265 ANLDKGHL
-274 DLLEG
+274 DNLLEG

-301 QKGLDILSIFRRF
+301 QKGLDILSIFRMF

-321 FLFIKREQSREAI
+321 FLFIRREQSREAI
-334 ELYISDVFPSR
+334 VLYISDVFPSR
-345 IDYLFK
+345 IYYLFK
-351 VKEFIEK
+351 VKEFIEE
-358 LRIVRNFNYGIVKK
+358 LGIVGNFDYGIVNE
-372 FFKEEGFYQM
+372 FFKEGGFYKI

-387 WGKRVENAFLCDGLM
+387 WGKRVENTFLCNGLM
-402 NVIKESF
+402 NVIRESF
-409 KEWDKRTD
+409 KEWDKRAD
-417 RRLINEA
+417 YELIGEA
-424 LAVYLFIKITTEGL
+424 LAVYLFVRITTEGL
-438 SMRDSQNPQSL
+438 SMQQSQNPQSL
-449 EEFFVWVRNLPSIG
+449 EEFFVWVKNLPSIG

-482 EEQRRERG
+482 EEQRKERG

-503 DWQDIVQLLPELRQ
+503 DWEDIIKLLPELRQ
-517 KLEEYEVFDYSWV
+517 KLEEYEAFDYPSV
-530 RMLFGEI
+530 RLLFGEI
-537 SQTLLRSVKPKAS
+537 SQTLLQSAKPKAS
-550 VGELNFYFVSGMG
+550 VGELNFYFASGMG